1 MDNKTKRKKVAYR
14 KRRHRQKI
22 FLTIFLLAA
31 FMALAMAFFCNRGRA
46 LGFLEQGKFQ
56 KEEQVQDPA
65 GLCVDLKGL
74 YSSYGVLVET
84 DSGTV
89 IGENRSTERI
99 YPASLTKIMT
109 AIIAVE
115 ETADLDASVR
125 ISEEMFAALY
135 AEEASMAGFLPGENA
150 SLRDLLYGILLPS
163 GAECCIAFAEYIAG
177 SESAFVELMNQ
188 KAEELGMKHT
198 HFVNTTGLHD
208 REHYSTV
215 EDISVLLRYALKN
228 QDFREA
234 FTSDRHSVQASEQH
248 PEGFTFYST
257 MFPYMDSFA
266 VTGGEIIG
274 GKTGY
279 TKEAGL
285 CLASLAQIYG
295 KEYILV
301 TAKANG
307 SHETEP
313 FHILDAVNV
322 YEQLGEKAGAV

>member
-1 MDNKTKRKKVAYR
+1 M
-14 KRRHRQKI
+14 
-22 FLTIFLLAA
+22 
-31 FMALAMAFFCNRGRA
+31 
-46 LGFLEQGKFQ
+46 
-56 KEEQVQDPA
+56 
-65 GLCVDLKGL
+65 
-74 YSSYGVLVET
+74 
-84 DSGTV
+84 

-99 YPASLTKIMT
+99 YPASLTKIVT
-109 AIIAVE
+109 AIVAVE

-248 PEGFTFYST
+248 PEVLLFTAPCFR
-257 MFPYMDSFA
+257 
-266 VTGGEIIG
+266 IW
-274 GKTGY
+274 
-279 TKEAGL
+279 
-285 CLASLAQIYG
+285 
-295 KEYILV
+295 
-301 TAKANG
+301 TA
-307 SHETEP
+307 
-313 FHILDAVNV
+313 L
-322 YEQLGEKAGAV
+322 Q